1 MILAALPVALVGGV
15 LAAFAGKR
23 VVSVGSLV
31 GIITGPG
38 IAARNG
44 ILRVQHDQHDQHCGT
59 CGTCSTCSTC
69 NRWGMKLEA
78 RPGAARRQ

>member
-44 ILRVQHDQHDQHCGT
+44 ILRVQHDQH